1 MRLGLAA
8 AALCFAL
15 ASARAFA
22 QQQVAELVIV
32 TAASQGGTRSVAPD
46 SAARPGTLTVAQAL
60 SENLPS
66 AFLSDTESNLLQP
79 DLYYRGFDASPVLG
93 TAQGLA
99 VYQDGDRI
107 NQPFGDTV
115 LWDTVPLFA
124 VSRIDVLPGSDP
136 VLGLNA
142 LGGAVSLAM
151 KTGFDWQGSEIG
163 VSGGS
168 FGRARAEG
176 EFGRD
181 WGDEALYVGAML
193 LHDDGWRLLSP
204 SNAAQAYADY
214 SAKGAWGSAGLSISL
229 ASDKLSENAAVPV
242 EDSRRAAFAIPDIA
256 KDQTALVQA
265 HADSELGGGFT
276 VRGQIFASVTHIE
289 TLNGQASGF
298 EACASPANLLCDD
311 NGPLATLAGAPVPA
325 NLVGDGSFGVQTTNT
340 QEIGATAE
348 ASWKG
353 ELFGLRDD
361 AVFGV
366 TFDDAPSTFDSSTT
380 LGTLHIEGG
389 SAIVQSDG
397 ILLGGDDRNVRL
409 KAVDRD
415 FGVYAK
421 DTLDLT
427 DTLSLSLAGRW
438 DLDRIDLTDRFGT
451 ALTGNHAW
459 SRFNPSAELDWQPLA
474 AARLHALVGQS
485 SRTPTAAELSC
496 ADAQSPCLFPLSFIS
511 DPDLK
516 EVVARTL
523 DIGANGSIAE
533 GELTLSWLA
542 DLYDTRNDN
551 DILFISAGPT
561 IGSGYFANV
570 GATDRRGAE
579 LGLKARWQE
588 FDAGVNYGFVD
599 ATFRAPFA
607 EQSAFN
613 PGADANGII
622 FVPRGARLPNIPR
635 HTANVT
641 LGWQAT
647 QRLHLGLK
655 MIAASGQ
662 YLRGDEANLNAPLPG
677 YTVFDADVSYRVTS
691 AITLTLEGENIFD
704 RRYASFGL
712 YGDPTGGGTFP
723 QFSNPRFIIPAQPF
737 GIWGGVKVAW

>member
-1 MRLGLAA
+1 MRLGLGVLCLALISGAA
-8 AALCFAL
+8 N
-15 ASARAFA
+15 A
-22 QQQVAELVIV
+22 QEQVAELVIV
-32 TAASQGGTRSVAPD
+32 TAASQAGTRSVAPD
-46 SAARPGTLTVAQAL
+46 AVRTPGTLTVAQAL

-136 VLGLNA
+136 VLGLNT

-151 KTGFDWQGSEIG
+151 KTGFDWQGDSIAL
-163 VSGGS
+163 SGGS

-181 WGDEALYVGAML
+181 WGDEAFYAGAML

-214 SAKGAWGSAGLSISL
+214 SAKGAWGSAGFSISL

-256 KDQTALVQA
+256 KDRTALVQA
-265 HADSELGGGFT
+265 HGDSDLGNGFT
-276 VRGQIFASVTHIE
+276 IRGQIFASVTHIE

-298 EACASPANLLCDD
+298 EACAAPSNLLCDD
-311 NGPLATLAGAPVPA
+311 NGPLVTLTGAPVPA
-325 NLVGDGSFGVQTTNT
+325 SLVGDGSFGVQTTDT
-340 QEIGATAE
+340 REIGATAE
-348 ASWKG
+348 ADWKG

-361 AVFGV
+361 AIFGV
-366 TFDDAPSTFDSSTT
+366 TFDDAPSTFGSSTY
-380 LGTLHIEGG
+380 LGTLHIDGG
-389 SAIVQSDG
+389 SSTVQSDG
-397 ILLGGDDRNVRL
+397 IALGGDDRNVRL

-415 FGVYAK
+415 LGIYGK
-421 DTLDLT
+421 DTLALD
-427 DTLSLSLAGRW
+427 DALSLSLAGRW

-451 ALTGNHAW
+451 DLTGNHAW
-459 SRFNPSAELDWQPLA
+459 SRFNPSVELDWQA
-474 AARLHALVGQS
+474 RADTRLHVLVGQS

-496 ADAQSPCLFPLSFIS
+496 ADAAEPCLFPLSFIS
-511 DPDLK
+511 DPGLK
-516 EVVARTL
+516 DVVARTL
-523 DIGANGSIAE
+523 DIGASGTLAY
-533 GELTLSWLA
+533 GELTLGWLA
-542 DLYDTRNDN
+542 DLYDTRNAN

-579 LGLKARWQE
+579 LGLKARWRD
-588 FDAGVNYGFVD
+588 FDARVNYGFVD
-599 ATFRAPFA
+599 ATFRTPFA

-622 FVPRGARLPNIPR
+622 LVARGARLPNIPR

-641 LGWQAT
+641 IGWQAT
-647 QRLHLGLK
+647 ADLNLGLK

-677 YTVFDADVSYRVTS
+677 HAVFDADVSYRVTS
-691 AITLTLEGENIFD
+691 GVTLTLEGENILNH
-704 RRYASFGL
+704 RYASFGL
-712 YGDPTGGGTFP
+712 YGDPTGSGTFP

-737 GIWGGVKVAW
+737 GIWGGVKVVW